1 MTPTPPPTAP
11 PTSPWVLVDDTTIE
25 QTAALLEALT
35 SWLHQAPTEH
45 TSSLA
50 QAISGGDTDAAGIAS
65 WTDALVARLRHCTD
79 ASEL

>member
-1 MTPTPPPTAP
+1 MTAQLPPRGL

-25 QTAALLEALT
+25 QAAGLLEALT
-35 SWLHQAPTEH
+35 SWLLHADPAS

-50 QAISGGDTDAAGIAS
+50 QAISGGDTDPAGIAS
-65 WTDALVARLRHCTD
+65 WTDALAARLRHCTN